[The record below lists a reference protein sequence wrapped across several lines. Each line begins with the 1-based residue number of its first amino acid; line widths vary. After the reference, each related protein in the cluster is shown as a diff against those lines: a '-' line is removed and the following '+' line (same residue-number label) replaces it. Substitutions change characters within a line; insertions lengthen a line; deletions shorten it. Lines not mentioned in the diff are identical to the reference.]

1 MCRPFNLYIHRIIFL
16 DWSTKSRLVHPT
28 SSPALEILTSM
39 SSLLG
44 CFHCHGCFYLQL
56 VPDASR
62 IKLCNHPGGGG
73 LLARNDSNCFRGC
86 WTIGQDCKGGWQQ
99 KITTIYWLLV
109 SMKESRRCSQKQ
121 RLKAWMWHVPICIPP
136 NQPNPIKSIAGAF
149 NNPSS

>member
-1 MCRPFNLYIHRIIFL
+1 MVSQYHQCTSLILMLVAQSYPILQNKHLLLAAIARSWRVKSCCRVMLWSCGHRLIHWRL
-16 DWSTKSRLVHPT
+16 KETKKNFAQYVHPT

-99 KITTIYWLLV
+99 KITT
-109 SMKESRRCSQKQ
+109 
-121 RLKAWMWHVPICIPP
+121 
-136 NQPNPIKSIAGAF
+136 AGY
-149 NNPSS
+149 